1 MKKIS
6 KYFIALVAVII
17 GAVTL
22 ASCSSDYDG
31 TVQDFLNRLVLSED
45 RTEVAEDFTLP
56 GSVTIEGTTVPVT
69 WSENAENFAIV
80 ANEDGTYTADIT
92 QAEEDQVVT
101 FTASMTYKDETATK
115 EFKIRIA
122 AIVSPLDFY
131 DVEDGSAVSITGYVA
146 YLGEYSPSY
155 SNFSLYLIDSTY
167 AAGFYGYR
175 VSATQAVYDSLSVGQ
190 QVTVSGEK
198 DTYSKGEQIA
208 SGSITVIDTLPAYQ
222 APAALNINDILTASD
237 AESQLKYLQGR
248 YVEVTGAVVDNVNG
262 YNASG
267 STSQT
272 LLSANVGE
280 AAIDVAFNGYLFEG
294 SRATQGQA
302 LGAAVSAASK
312 NDVVTVRGYLSRFND
327 SWQIALVSADDFTI
341 TEEGAETLESVEAAA
356 VAAVEA
362 SMENLQAIVSNE
374 NPLKDMQLYQSDD
387 ERVVIEWRPNG
398 KVSQQYL
405 TTDGNVL
412 HWIDGVALPTEVT
425 EIEVRAEIIIDDEVL
440 GSNTDKYGNGEYVD
454 FTIIVKDVFTTW
466 EEYYYSPA
474 GATVSA
480 EGTVYAVGWSKNEKN
495 DLGRGMALVQ
505 NEQGGFYVMQYDVEE
520 TAWKEKFAVNNI
532 VSFEGEKD
540 LYHGKHEILPTSL
553 NDVTVTGTDADGVTP
568 TDITEAL
575 VNGNDISVYQ
585 GMYVTVTGGTYRGG
599 SLVVSNATKK
609 ASLAVYADRY
619 FYEIPN
625 NGLETNGIY
634 TISGYMNCYDN
645 LQISP
650 VKASDINKT
659 GQVEV
664 EYDALMEYTGSTT
677 TNMSADEN
685 NASLVGLDSKV
696 FTVTSAKKS
705 TSNEI
710 GLNKAGNIRLYANK
724 GEGDGCELTV
734 SVKDK
739 TIAKIV
745 INFVSNTPAAL
756 LSVTGLSENVTANG
770 SAPLTV
776 EYAEA
781 VSTFTIKNVTVDSSN
796 QAHISSIEI
805 YFAE

>member
-710 GLNKAGNIRLYANK
+710 GLNNAGNIRLYANK

>member
-115 EFKIRIA
+115 EFRIRIA

-175 VSATQAVYDSLSVGQ
+175 VSATQAVYDSLLVGQ

-302 LGAAVSAASK
+302 LGAAVSAASQ

-341 TEEGAETLESVEAAA
+341 TEEGEETLESVEAAA

-362 SMENLQAIVSNE
+362 SMEELPALVSNE
-374 NPLKDMQLYQSDD
+374 SPLADFNLYQSTD
-387 ERVVIEWRPNG
+387 ERVVVEWRPRNAASG
-398 KVSQQYL
+398 NYI

-412 HWIDGVALPTEVT
+412 HWKDGVALPTEITQVD
-425 EIEVRAEIIIDDEVL
+425 VRAEIIIDDEVL
-440 GSNTDKYGNGEYVD
+440 GSNTDRNGNGKYID

-480 EGTVYAVGWSKNEKN
+480 EGTVYAVGWSKNSNN

-505 NEQGGFYVMQYDVEE
+505 NEQGGFYVMQYDVAEA
-520 TAWKEKFAVNNI
+520 AWKEKFAVNNI

-553 NDVTVTGTDADGVTP
+553 NDVTVTGTDADGVAA
-568 TDITEAL
+568 TDITDKL
-575 VNGNDISVYQ
+575 VAGDDLDMFQ
-585 GMYVTVTGGTYRGG
+585 GMYVSLQNVVFSGGNLSVIDEAT
-599 SLVVSNATKK
+599 SLRYSI
-609 ASLAVYADRY
+609 AVYEDRY
-619 FYEIPN
+619 FCEYDD
-625 NGLETNGIY
+625 LVANGIY
-634 TISGYMNCYDN
+634 NISGYMNCYDR

-650 VKASDINKT
+650 IKVADIVKVGDF
-659 GQVEV
+659 VP
-664 EYDALMEYTGSTT
+664 EYDVQMTPSVSVNTPMEDET
-677 TNMSADEN
+677 TNYAN
-685 NASLVGLDSKV
+685 LVSLNPEV
-696 FTVTSAKKS
+696 FTVNGKGNDAAVPA
-705 TSNEI
+705 SNPQ
-710 GLNKAGNIRLYANK
+710 GIRLYANQS
-724 GEGDGCELTV
+724 GNGSSITV
-734 SVKDK
+734 SVKDH

-745 INFVSNTPAAL
+745 VRWSSNNNNESS
-756 LSVTGLSENVTANG
+756 LSITGLTE
-770 SAPLTV
+770 SAKAAGDITSVTV
-776 EYAEA
+776 EYTTPVSEFTLQC
-781 VSTFTIKNVTVDSSN
+781 VSTNGARAYITSV
-796 QAHISSIEI
+796 EI
-805 YFAE
+805 YYA

>member
-115 EFKIRIA
+115 EFRIRIA

-302 LGAAVSAASK
+302 LGAAVSAASQ

-341 TEEGAETLESVEAAA
+341 TEEGEETLESVEAAA

-362 SMENLQAIVSNE
+362 SMEELPALVSNE
-374 NPLKDMQLYQSDD
+374 SPLADFNLYQSTD
-387 ERVVIEWRPNG
+387 ERVVVEWRPRNAASG
-398 KVSQQYL
+398 NYI

-412 HWIDGVALPTEVT
+412 HWKDGVALPTEITQVD
-425 EIEVRAEIIIDDEVL
+425 VRAEIIIDDEVL
-440 GSNTDKYGNGEYVD
+440 GSNTDRNGNGKYID

-480 EGTVYAVGWSKNEKN
+480 EGTVYAVGWSKNSNN

-553 NDVTVTGTDADGVTP
+553 NDVTVAGTDADGVTP
-568 TDITEAL
+568 IDITEAL
-575 VNGNDISVYQ
+575 VNGNDLDLYQ
-585 GMYVTVTGGTYRGG
+585 GMYVTVTGGTYNNGNVTVNRK
-599 SLVVSNATKK
+599 N
-609 ASLAVYADRY
+609 LAVYADRY
-619 FYEIPN
+619 FYEIPEN
-625 NGLETNGIY
+625 ALEVNGIY
-634 TISGYMNCYDN
+634 TLSGYMNCYDN

-659 GQVEV
+659 GQAVIDW
-664 EYDALMEYTGSTT
+664 DAEMYGTASTN
-677 TNMSADEN
+677 TNMNDETAN
-685 NASLVGLDSKV
+685 HASLVNLDPEV
-696 FTVTSAKKS
+696 FNVTAVKNDS
-705 TSNEI
+705 SNAI
-710 GLNKAGNIRLYANK
+710 ASNPDGTIRLYAASSGN
-724 GEGDGCELTV
+724 GTAMTV
-734 SVKDK
+734 SVTGH
-739 TIAKIV
+739 TIVKIEV
-745 INFVSNTPAAL
+745 TFESNNSNTAVV
-756 LSVTGLSENVTANG
+756 SVTGLTDNQ
-770 SAPLTV
+770 SATRDGATFTV

-781 VSTFTIKNVTVDSSN
+781 VASFTIQNVGTEGA
-796 QAHISSIEI
+796 QARLTSVKI
-805 YFAE
+805 YFA

>member
-115 EFKIRIA
+115 EFRIRIA

-302 LGAAVSAASK
+302 LGAAVSAASQ

-327 SWQIALVSADDFTI
+327 SWQIALVSADDFII
-341 TEEGAETLESVEAAA
+341 TEEGEETLESVEAAA

-362 SMENLQAIVSNE
+362 SMEELPALVSNE
-374 NPLKDMQLYQSDD
+374 SPLADFNLYQSTD
-387 ERVVIEWRPNG
+387 ERVVVEWRPRNAASG
-398 KVSQQYL
+398 NYI

-412 HWIDGVALPTEVT
+412 HWKDGVALPTEITQVD
-425 EIEVRAEIIIDDEVL
+425 VRAEIIIDDEVL
-440 GSNTDKYGNGEYVD
+440 GSNTDRNGNGKYID

-480 EGTVYAVGWSKNEKN
+480 EGTVYAVGWSKNSNN

-505 NEQGGFYVMQYDVEE
+505 NEQGGFYVMQYDVAEA
-520 TAWKEKFAVNNI
+520 AWKEKFAVNNI

-553 NDVTVTGTDADGVTP
+553 NDVTVAGTDADGVTP
-568 TDITEAL
+568 IDITEAL
-575 VNGNDISVYQ
+575 VNGNDLDLYQ
-585 GMYVTVTGGTYRGG
+585 GMYVTVTGGTYNNGNVTVNRK
-599 SLVVSNATKK
+599 N
-609 ASLAVYADRY
+609 LAVYADRY
-619 FYEIPN
+619 FYEIPEN
-625 NGLETNGIY
+625 ALEVNGIY
-634 TISGYMNCYDN
+634 TLSGYMNCYDN

-659 GQVEV
+659 GQAVIDW
-664 EYDALMEYTGSTT
+664 DAEMYGTASTN
-677 TNMSADEN
+677 TNMNDETAN
-685 NASLVGLDSKV
+685 HASLVNLDPEV
-696 FTVTSAKKS
+696 FNVTAVKNDS
-705 TSNEI
+705 SNAI
-710 GLNKAGNIRLYANK
+710 ASNPDGTIRLYAASSGN
-724 GEGDGCELTV
+724 GTAMTV
-734 SVKDK
+734 SVTGH
-739 TIAKIV
+739 TIVKIEV
-745 INFVSNTPAAL
+745 TFESNNSNTAVV
-756 LSVTGLSENVTANG
+756 SVTGLTDNQ
-770 SAPLTV
+770 SATRDGATFTV

-781 VSTFTIKNVTVDSSN
+781 VASFTIQNVGTEGA
-796 QAHISSIEI
+796 QARLTSVKI
-805 YFAE
+805 YFA

>member
-115 EFKIRIA
+115 EFRIRIA

-302 LGAAVSAASK
+302 LGAAVSAASQ

-341 TEEGAETLESVEAAA
+341 TEEGEETLESVEAAA

-362 SMENLQAIVSNE
+362 SMEELPALVSNE
-374 NPLKDMQLYQSDD
+374 SPLADFNLYQSTD
-387 ERVVIEWRPNG
+387 ERVVVEWRPRNAASG
-398 KVSQQYL
+398 NYI

-412 HWIDGVALPTEVT
+412 HWKDGVALPTEITQVD
-425 EIEVRAEIIIDDEVL
+425 VRAEIIIDDEVL
-440 GSNTDKYGNGEYVD
+440 GSNTDRNGNGKYID

-480 EGTVYAVGWSKNEKN
+480 EGTVYAVGWSKNQNN

-568 TDITEAL
+568 IDITEAL
-575 VNGNDISVYQ
+575 VNGNDLDLYQ
-585 GMYVTVTGGTYRGG
+585 GMYVTVTGGTYNNGNVTVNRK
-599 SLVVSNATKK
+599 N
-609 ASLAVYADRY
+609 LAVYADRY
-619 FYEIPN
+619 FYEIPEN
-625 NGLETNGIY
+625 ALVANGIY
-634 TISGYMNCYDN
+634 TLSGYMNCYDN

-659 GQVEV
+659 GQAVIDW
-664 EYDALMEYTGSTT
+664 DAEMYGTASTN
-677 TNMSADEN
+677 TNMNDETAN
-685 NASLVGLDSKV
+685 HASLVNLDPEV
-696 FTVTSAKKS
+696 FNVTAVKNDS
-705 TSNEI
+705 SNAI
-710 GLNKAGNIRLYANK
+710 ASNPDGTIRLYAASSGN
-724 GEGDGCELTV
+724 GTAMTV
-734 SVKDK
+734 SVTGH
-739 TIAKIV
+739 TIVKIEV
-745 INFVSNTPAAL
+745 TFESNNSNTAVV
-756 LSVTGLSENVTANG
+756 SVTGLTDNQ
-770 SAPLTV
+770 SATRDGATFTV

-781 VSTFTIKNVTVDSSN
+781 VASFTIQNVGTEGA
-796 QAHISSIEI
+796 QARLTSVKI
-805 YFAE
+805 YFA

>member
-115 EFKIRIA
+115 EFRIRIA

-302 LGAAVSAASK
+302 LGAAVSAASQ

-341 TEEGAETLESVEAAA
+341 TEEGEETLESVEAAA

-362 SMENLQAIVSNE
+362 SMEELPALVSNE
-374 NPLKDMQLYQSDD
+374 SPLADFNLYQSTD
-387 ERVVIEWRPNG
+387 ERVVVEWRPRNAASG
-398 KVSQQYL
+398 NYI

-412 HWIDGVALPTEVT
+412 HWKDGVALPTEITQVD
-425 EIEVRAEIIIDDEVL
+425 VRAEIIIDDEVL
-440 GSNTDKYGNGEYVD
+440 GSNTDRNGNGKYID

-480 EGTVYAVGWSKNEKN
+480 EGTVYAVGWSKNSNN

-568 TDITEAL
+568 IDITEAL
-575 VNGNDISVYQ
+575 VNGNDLDLYQ
-585 GMYVTVTGGTYRGG
+585 GMYVTVTGGTYNNGNVTVNRK
-599 SLVVSNATKK
+599 N
-609 ASLAVYADRY
+609 LAVYADRY
-619 FYEIPN
+619 FYEIPEN
-625 NGLETNGIY
+625 ALEVNGIY
-634 TISGYMNCYDN
+634 TLSGYMNCYDN

-659 GQVEV
+659 GQAVIDW
-664 EYDALMEYTGSTT
+664 DAEMYGTASTN
-677 TNMSADEN
+677 TNMNDETAN
-685 NASLVGLDSKV
+685 HASLVNLDPEV
-696 FTVTSAKKS
+696 FNVTAVKNDS
-705 TSNEI
+705 SNAI
-710 GLNKAGNIRLYANK
+710 ASNPDGTIRLYAASSGN
-724 GEGDGCELTV
+724 GTAMTV
-734 SVKDK
+734 SVTGH
-739 TIAKIV
+739 TIVKIEV
-745 INFVSNTPAAL
+745 TFESNNSNTAVV
-756 LSVTGLSENVTANG
+756 SVTGLTDNQ
-770 SAPLTV
+770 SATRDGATFTV

-781 VSTFTIKNVTVDSSN
+781 VASFTIQNVGTEGA
-796 QAHISSIEI
+796 QARLTSVKI
-805 YFAE
+805 YFA

>member
-115 EFKIRIA
+115 EFRIRIA

-302 LGAAVSAASK
+302 LGAAVSAASQ

-440 GSNTDKYGNGEYVD
+440 GSNTDRNGNGEYVD

-480 EGTVYAVGWSKNEKN
+480 EGTVYAVGWSKNQNN

-505 NEQGGFYVMQYDVEE
+505 NEQGGFYVMQYDVAEA
-520 TAWKEKFAVNNI
+520 AWKEKFAVNNI

-553 NDVTVTGTDADGVTP
+553 NDVTVAGTDADGVTP
-568 TDITEAL
+568 IDITEAL
-575 VNGNDISVYQ
+575 VNGNDLDLYQ
-585 GMYVTVTGGTYRGG
+585 GMYVTVTGGTYNNGNVTVNRK
-599 SLVVSNATKK
+599 N
-609 ASLAVYADRY
+609 LAVYADRY
-619 FYEIPN
+619 FYEIPEN
-625 NGLETNGIY
+625 ALEVNGIY
-634 TISGYMNCYDN
+634 TLSGYMNCYDN

-659 GQVEV
+659 GQAVIDW
-664 EYDALMEYTGSTT
+664 DAEMYGTASTN
-677 TNMSADEN
+677 TNMNDETAN
-685 NASLVGLDSKV
+685 HASLVNLDPEV
-696 FTVTSAKKS
+696 FNVTAVKNDS
-705 TSNEI
+705 SNAI
-710 GLNKAGNIRLYANK
+710 ASNPDGTIRLYAASSGN
-724 GEGDGCELTV
+724 GTAMTV
-734 SVKDK
+734 SVTGH
-739 TIAKIV
+739 TIVKIEV
-745 INFVSNTPAAL
+745 TFESNNSNTAVV
-756 LSVTGLSENVTANG
+756 SVTGLTDNQ
-770 SAPLTV
+770 SATRDGATFTV

-781 VSTFTIKNVTVDSSN
+781 VASFTIQNVGTEGA
-796 QAHISSIEI
+796 QARLTSVKI
-805 YFAE
+805 YFA

>member
-115 EFKIRIA
+115 EFRIRIA

-167 AAGFYGYR
+167 AASFYGYR

-302 LGAAVSAASK
+302 LGAAVSAASQ

-356 VAAVEA
+356 IAAVEA

-398 KVSQQYL
+398 KVSPQYL

-440 GSNTDKYGNGEYVD
+440 GSNTDQYGNGEYVD

-495 DLGRGMALVQ
+495 NLGRGMALVQ

-568 TDITEAL
+568 IDITEAL
-575 VNGNDISVYQ
+575 VNGNDLSVYQ
-585 GMYVTVTGGTYRGG
+585 GMYVTVTGAIFNGTDLFVLDDG
-599 SLVVSNATKK
+599 NMEHH
-609 ASLAVYADRY
+609 LAIYSDKY
-619 FYEIPN
+619 FYDYPDLTN
-625 NGLETNGIY
+625 NGIY
-634 TISGYMNCYDN
+634 TISGYMNCYNN

-659 GQVEV
+659 GDYVID
-664 EYDALMEYTGSTT
+664 YDVVMRPSVDTNTQMTDSTA
-677 TNMSADEN
+677 NYAN
-685 NASLVGLDSKV
+685 LVNLDPEV
-696 FTVTSAKKS
+696 FTVTGVGNDAAVPA
-705 TSNEI
+705 SNPT
-710 GLNKAGNIRLYANK
+710 GIRLYANAS
-724 GEGDGCELTV
+724 GNGSSLTI
-734 SVKDK
+734 SVKGH
-739 TIAKIV
+739 TIEKIV
-745 INFVSNTPAAL
+745 IYWSSNNSNQASLT
-756 LSVTGLSENVTANG
+756 VTGLSEARTTGSSIDKCEVTYD
-770 SAPLTV
+770 S
-776 EYAEA
+776 A
-781 VSTFTIKNVTVDSSN
+781 VSEFTLQCTSTNGARAYITSV
-796 QAHISSIEI
+796 QI

>member
-302 LGAAVSAASK
+302 LGAAVSAASQ

-495 DLGRGMALVQ
+495 NLGRGMALVQ

-540 LYHGKHEILPTSL
+540 SYHGKHEILPTSL
-553 NDVTVTGTDADGVTP
+553 NDVKVTGTDADGVTP
-568 TDITEAL
+568 IDITEAL
-575 VNGNDISVYQ
+575 VNGNDLSVYQ

-625 NGLETNGIY
+625 NGLEANGIY

-781 VSTFTIKNVTVDSSN
+781 VSTFTIKNVTTDSSN

>member
-796 QAHISSIEI
+796 QAHISSIGI

>member
-115 EFKIRIA
+115 EFRIRIA

-302 LGAAVSAASK
+302 LGAAVSAASQ

-341 TEEGAETLESVEAAA
+341 TEEGEETLESVEAAA

-362 SMENLQAIVSNE
+362 SMEELPALVSNE
-374 NPLKDMQLYQSDD
+374 SPLADFNLYQSTD
-387 ERVVIEWRPNG
+387 ERVVVEWRPRNAASG
-398 KVSQQYL
+398 NYI

-412 HWIDGVALPTEVT
+412 HWKDGVALPTEITQVD
-425 EIEVRAEIIIDDEVL
+425 VRAEIIIDDEVL
-440 GSNTDKYGNGEYVD
+440 GSNTDRNGNGKYID

-480 EGTVYAVGWSKNEKN
+480 EGTVYAVGWSKNQNN

-568 TDITEAL
+568 IDITEAL
-575 VNGNDISVYQ
+575 VNGNDLDLYQ
-585 GMYVTVTGGTYRGG
+585 GMYVTVTGGTYNNGNVTVNRK
-599 SLVVSNATKK
+599 N
-609 ASLAVYADRY
+609 LAVYADRY
-619 FYEIPN
+619 FYEIPEN
-625 NGLETNGIY
+625 ALEVNGIY
-634 TISGYMNCYDN
+634 TLSGYMNCYDN

-659 GQVEV
+659 GQAVIDW
-664 EYDALMEYTGSTT
+664 DAEMYGTASTN
-677 TNMSADEN
+677 TNMNDETAN
-685 NASLVGLDSKV
+685 HASLVNLDPEV
-696 FTVTSAKKS
+696 FNVTAVKNDS
-705 TSNEI
+705 SNAI
-710 GLNKAGNIRLYANK
+710 ASNPDGTIRLYAASSGN
-724 GEGDGCELTV
+724 GTAMTV
-734 SVKDK
+734 SVTGH
-739 TIAKIV
+739 TIVKIEV
-745 INFVSNTPAAL
+745 TFESNNSNTAVV
-756 LSVTGLSENVTANG
+756 SVTGLTDNQ
-770 SAPLTV
+770 SATRDGATFTV

-781 VSTFTIKNVTVDSSN
+781 VASFTIQNVGTEGA
-796 QAHISSIEI
+796 QARLTSVKI
-805 YFAE
+805 YFA